1 MKKKILSRN
10 NFLLT
15 YLNYNTK
22 TQKLDE
28 NNILNIPLTFP
39 TIRNKTLD
47 KKEFFNI
54 NPKKE
59 KIFMRNMKTFIS
71 PLNKINLEKKKL
83 DKIKQN
89 LVLKRFKELHNYK
102 LKINPKNYYHNY
114 GLNTNIIITNK
125 FKDKENNNDY
135 KYNNIS
141 SYNNI
146 FKVKEEKKKIKVKIK
161 KKEKEK
167 EFLLKCLPYRLKNVK
182 YNSGVIQAFN
192 KETLTEENSIWR
204 TKNINEMI
212 HNSIDFDFLN
222 NFMKNS
228 KSMGKLKL
236 KK

>member
-102 LKINPKNYYHNY
+102 LKINPNNYYHNY